1 CACRAATCP
10 CGWCASVP
18 STSTSGCATSSGC
31 ACTPRAPTARPTSQ
45 AVRRSLGWRRPW
57 AIIGTVLSEL
67 LIRDVGVIEEVTLEL
82 APGLNVLTGE
92 TGAGK
97 TMVVSALELLLGARA
112 DADQVRAGASA
123 AVVEGRLVPPPPGA
137 AEWLGEGDED
147 LVVSREVAPASAGGS
162 GSRSRARLGGRLAPV
177 SALSEV

>member
-1 CACRAATCP
+1 M
-10 CGWCASVP
+10 
-18 STSTSGCATSSGC
+18 
-31 ACTPRAPTARPTSQ
+31 
-45 AVRRSLGWRRPW
+45 
-57 AIIGTVLSEL
+57 LSEL

-147 LVVSREVAPASAGGS
+147 LVVSREV
-162 GSRSRARLGGRLAPV
+162 
-177 SALSEV
+177 